1 MLATG
6 WKGERYM
13 GYLFN
18 LFNVIAMEVDFYNI
32 EGNRGDSY
40 MPFVGFMMFLIGF
53 VVIFMGFSK
62 YLTAKKNFNLFYDQ
76 RDSVTVDKETNQK
89 NKNIGIIMM
98 AAGLVVLIVSF
109 FVI

>member
-1 MLATG
+1 
-6 WKGERYM
+6 M
-13 GYLFN
+13 GYILNALSF
-18 LFNVIAMEVDFYNI
+18 IAADVDFYNI
-32 EGNRGDSY
+32 EGNSGDSY
-40 MPFVGFMMFLIGF
+40 MPFIGFMMFLIGF

-76 RDSVTVDKETNQK
+76 RDSVTVDKATNQK

-98 AAGLVVLIVSF
+98 AVGLIILIISF

>member
-1 MLATG
+1 
-6 WKGERYM
+6 M
-13 GYLFN
+13 GYILNALSF
-18 LFNVIAMEVDFYNI
+18 ISADVDFYNI
-32 EGNRGDSY
+32 EGNSGDSY
-40 MPFVGFMMFLIGF
+40 MPFIGFMMFLIGF

-76 RDSVTVDKETNQK
+76 RDSVTVDKATNQK

-98 AAGLVVLIVSF
+98 AVGLIILIISF